1 MTKNKTKVFKILEVV
16 VNMLVGAAVVAAILT
31 AIWYLGIYI
40 IEAGLLAMVLFI
52 LWAFGAIIVKELVG
66 KKHDKR

>member
-1 MTKNKTKVFKILEVV
+1 MTKNKTRVFKILEVV
-16 VNMLVGAAVVAAILT
+16 INMLVGAAIAVAILT
-31 AIWYLGIYI
+31 AMWYLGIYF

-52 LWAFGAIIVKELVG
+52 LWVFGAGIRKSLVG